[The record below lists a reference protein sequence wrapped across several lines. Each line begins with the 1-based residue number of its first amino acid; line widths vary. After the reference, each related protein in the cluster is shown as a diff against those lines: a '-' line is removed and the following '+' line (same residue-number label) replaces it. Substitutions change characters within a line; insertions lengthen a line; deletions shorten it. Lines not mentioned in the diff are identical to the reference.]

1 MYLSLKRRVTNILG
15 ALLKR
20 AIKIKKIALY
30 YGKFI

>member
-1 MYLSLKRRVTNILG
+1 MHLSLKRKATNTLG

-20 AIKIKKIALY
+20 AVKIEKIALY